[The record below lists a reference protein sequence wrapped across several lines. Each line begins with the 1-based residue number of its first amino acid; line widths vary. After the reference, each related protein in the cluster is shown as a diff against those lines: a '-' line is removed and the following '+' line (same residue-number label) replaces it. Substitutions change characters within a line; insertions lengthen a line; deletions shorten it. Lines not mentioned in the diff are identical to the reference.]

1 MRIWRIS
8 DDLPAP
14 VSPIIMK
21 CELSGSRGIRTT
33 LLATVE
39 LRCRGEHWAFGPAPV
54 LEHAPPLPVFGNREY
69 RPPAENCRTGDE
81 RPIQEVPPVWSW
93 SIQCRM
99 NSGNA
104 ARSPTSDPISKGFNT
119 DKTLISHCAKHSIGA
134 IGQREIQHLSINS
147 LRMEL
152 RVPAGTAGVLLKY
165 HVEPRRKAR
174 AELLNASRVSN
185 ATARTEGSQREL
197 DSVPN
202 EK

>member
-104 ARSPTSDPISKGFNT
+104 ARSLTSDPISKCFNT
-119 DKTLISHCAKHSIGA
+119 DKPLISHCAKHSIGVL
-134 IGQREIQHLSINS
+134 GQGEIHNCKTTDKCCRHRSFPDFLT
-147 LRMEL
+147 
-152 RVPAGTAGVLLKY
+152 PCVLDRPIAPS
-165 HVEPRRKAR
+165 ETRKPF
-174 AELLNASRVSN
+174 
-185 ATARTEGSQREL
+185 SQ
-197 DSVPN
+197 DS
-202 EK
+202 